1 MPRETKKHAVA
12 IIFCDDTSKTFAC
25 ESGKVPFLFFFP
37 GKNQNYYFFF
47 FFSHFGARTALISSV
62 ISYKYAGRCKVR
74 TGGVIFWKVWREV
87 EGEWEVRGWR
97 RKTNRTS
104 EMREAAENWSLA
116 KWCSF
121 AAILRSGRI
130 CSEILIFIVQ
140 VWKLILG
147 IICGVFQLN
156 YRL

>member
-25 ESGKVPFLFFFP
+25 ESGK
-37 GKNQNYYFFF
+37 NQNYYFFF
-47 FFSHFGARTALISSV
+47 SLATSEQGQHQFQVSFLINTPV
-62 ISYKYAGRCKVR
+62 GVR
-74 TGGVIFWKVWREV
+74 WGLAAWFFWKVWREV

-97 RKTNRTS
+97 RKTNRMS

-140 VWKLILG
+140 VWKLISG